1 MKQKV
6 IILADVKDGLMYTK
20 THQWAAVDGNIVT
33 IGLTDYAQEKLGEIS
48 MADLNYGGIVGTTV
62 EAVKIEGNDAVSDPI
77 PDISVESS
85 KAVGDIF
92 SPVSGSVVEVNSS
105 LDNEA
110 EKINKDPYGEGWLI
124 KVEASSLDDD
134 LANLMDADA
143 YRAFI
148 ESL

>member
-1 MKQKV
+1 
-6 IILADVKDGLMYTK
+6 MYTK

>member
-1 MKQKV
+1 M
-6 IILADVKDGLMYTK
+6 ADVKDGLMYTK

-92 SPVSGSVVEVNSS
+92 SPVSGSVVEVNNS